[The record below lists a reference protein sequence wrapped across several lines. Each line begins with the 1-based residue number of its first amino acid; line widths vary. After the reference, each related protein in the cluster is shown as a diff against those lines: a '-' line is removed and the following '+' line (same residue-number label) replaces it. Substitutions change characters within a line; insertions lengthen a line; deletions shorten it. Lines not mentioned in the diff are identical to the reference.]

1 MKFLVSLIDDGSWLQ
16 EASPEQVE
24 KMISEMDEYI
34 TGLEKEG
41 VYVGGD
47 GLAPPSAA
55 KTLRYGED
63 GKPVVTDGPFAETKE
78 QTAGYMVLEADSI
91 DDAIDWVTKMPGGA
105 EGGGAVE
112 IRPIVD
118 TAEEN
123 VELYKEDAKA

>member
-1 MKFLVSLIDDGSWLQ
+1 MKFLVSLIDDGSWLK

-24 KMISEMDEYI
+24 KMISEMDDYI
-34 TGLEKEG
+34 TGLEREG

-47 GLAPPSAA
+47 GLAPPSSA

-63 GKPVVTDGPFAETKE
+63 GEPVITDGPFAETKE
-78 QTAGYMVLEADSI
+78 QTAGYMILEGDSI
-91 DDAIDWVTKMPGGA
+91 EDVIDRVTKMPGGR

-123 VELYKEDAKA
+123 VELYKEENR